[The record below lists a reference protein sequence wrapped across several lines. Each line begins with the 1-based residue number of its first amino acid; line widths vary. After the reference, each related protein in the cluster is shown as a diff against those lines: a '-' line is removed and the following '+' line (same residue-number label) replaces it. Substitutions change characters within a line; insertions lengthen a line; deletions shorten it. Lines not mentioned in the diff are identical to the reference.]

1 MTDHEAMRREPATN
15 LSVGIVGAGNIARS
29 HAAGYRAAGARV
41 LAVCD
46 VDQERAR
53 SFAAELEAQPYG
65 EVEEM
70 LESVRPAAVSVCTP
84 PAAHL
89 EPALAV
95 IRRGIPLLC
104 EKPLADSLAA
114 ARAIEAEARAGG
126 VSCMVGFCH
135 RFHEP
140 VLQIREIL
148 QAGEIGDPV
157 LFRNRFA
164 YRFEGVERSWFSNP
178 QISGGGTLMDTSVHS
193 LDLYRFLIGEITR
206 VAAQLTTLTP
216 GLTVEDNSVLLVNG
230 PHGVP
235 GVIEASWTTPVG
247 ENVLSIFGTD
257 GCLMVDYEA
266 GDFGVARVRRAGESS
281 WRDLPR
287 TDHDRFG
294 AEIAHFIASVR
305 AGRKPSPDAGD
316 GVRVLEIVDAAYG
329 VGGTGGCTEVPETA

>member
-1 MTDHEAMRREPATN
+1 MAVNMQSSLPVA
-15 LSVGIVGAGNIARS
+15 IVGAGNIARS
-29 HAAGYRAAGARV
+29 HAAGYQAAGASV

-46 VDQERAR
+46 VDRERAQ
-53 SFAAELEAQPYG
+53 SFAGELDAQPYG
-65 EVEEM
+65 DVEEM
-70 LESVRPAAVSVCTP
+70 LESVRPAAVSICTP

-89 EPALAV
+89 EPALAG

-104 EKPLADSLAA
+104 EKPLANALAA
-114 ARAIEAEARAGG
+114 ARSIEAAARTSG

-148 QAGEIGDPV
+148 QAGEIGEPV

-164 YRFEGVERSWFSNP
+164 YRFEGVERSWFSNS

-193 LDLYRFLIGEITR
+193 LDLYRFLIGEITQ

-216 GLTVEDNSVLLVNG
+216 ELTVEDNSVLLVNG
-230 PHGVP
+230 PRGVP
-235 GVIEASWTTPVG
+235 GIIEASWTTPVG
-247 ENVLSIFGTD
+247 ESVLSVFGSD
-257 GCLMVDYEA
+257 GCVMVDYEA
-266 GDFGVARVRRAGESS
+266 GDFGVARVRRAGVGS
-281 WRDLPR
+281 WTELPR

-305 AGRKPSPDAGD
+305 AGHKPSPDAQD
-316 GVRVLEIVDAAYG
+316 GVRALEVVDAAYQ
-329 VGGTGGCTEVPETA
+329 VGWSGGYREIPETARSLR